1 MNKSHYAMVDMDLKQ
16 LISDDDIQSGEEDY
30 VVGRS
35 Q

>member
-1 MNKSHYAMVDMDLKQ
+1 MNKSQYAMIDMDLKQ
-16 LISDDDIQSGEEDY
+16 LISDDDIQSGDEDY